1 MYVLTCFTRAFTSVQ
16 TAFST
21 LYRRGQQVILAGDHK
36 QLGPVV
42 RSSVAGQYGL
52 QLVDCRSRQY
62 EKNAASKNGK
72 GAVGG
77 ECEEE

>member
-1 MYVLTCFTRAFTSVQ
+1 MRDCLVEKSKLNGVLVRDGAYP
-16 TAFST
+16 T
-21 LYRRGQQVILAGDHK
+21 LEGNQWIAN
-36 QLGPVV
+36 
-42 RSSVAGQYGL
+42 GQYGL

-72 GAVGG
+72 GGVGG